1 MPEPQSG
8 ERGLENTLLTKVYN
22 GNKDQLEADIEAEL
36 HSPSGEALNRG
47 AALQRLRRTK
57 GQKELPGEHDA
68 NGWFTQIYHRANSQS
83 GQERGFSAYLAHP
96 QKGIQVI
103 RFDSMDE
110 IPQPAVSGLKGTFGE
125 AQKWTGLKKV
135 EYVISGYASLRAS
148 KGVTKIQ
155 KSNTA
160 EIGKDLWNMSPPL
173 TRITDGLGTYQAFI
187 NTIGQAV
194 EEWENGR
201 PKKLYDVLGNGSD
214 AHLSIALT
222 DKVDQKTGTPGDIL
236 QNVEIVNINQLQTL
250 LGDLFLEDRLM
261 DEKGLGDIRDSLRST
276 PVIVF
281 GSGKTPQ
288 GDLERE
294 VVEKFRVKK
303 PKISIDKGPGLV
315 VPYS

>member
-1 MPEPQSG
+1 MAEPKSG

-22 GNKDQLEADIEAEL
+22 NDKEALETDISNEMEG
-36 HSPSGEALNRG
+36 SDGALNRG

-57 GQKELPGEHDA
+57 GQKELPGQHDA
-68 NGWFTQIYHRANSQS
+68 DGWFTQIYHRANSAS

-103 RFDSMDE
+103 RFESMDD
-110 IPQPAVSGLKGTFGE
+110 IPQPASSGLKGTFGE

-135 EYVISGYASLRAS
+135 EYVISGYASLRAT
-148 KGVTKIQ
+148 KGMTKIQ
-155 KSNTA
+155 KSTPA
-160 EIGKDLWNMSPPL
+160 EIGKDLWSMSPPL
-173 TRITDGLGTYQAFI
+173 SRITDGLGTYQAYI

-194 EEWENGR
+194 KEWENGR
-201 PKKLYDVLGNGSD
+201 PKTRHEILGNGSD

-222 DKVDQKTGTPGDIL
+222 DRVDEKTGTPGDIL

-250 LGDLFLEDRLM
+250 LGDLFVEDRLM
-261 DEKGLGDIRDSLRST
+261 DEKGLGDIRDSLRSI

-288 GDLERE
+288 GDVERDVE
-294 VVEKFRVKK
+294 EKFRVKK
-303 PKISIDKGPGLV
+303 PKISIDRGPGLV
-315 VPYS
+315 VPYG